1 MLTMHSKIKA
11 LCHRFGI
18 SYKDAAHR
26 LYMAEI
32 EKLKMADSTAKSY
45 EMLKERVDDIVS
57 EDIAPIIQE
66 IDNWKNDNIFFID
79 GIWQMKAE

>member
-1 MLTMHSKIKA
+1 MHSKIKA

-57 EDIAPIIQE
+57 QDIAPIIQE